1 MKTTKE
7 QAIMAYDTLAGAK
20 LGKMKDGDKFAAVK
34 IMRALKSTASDYRD
48 YLKDASDKLKPEGF
62 DELQG
67 RELTAEEQKVAT
79 KYQQD
84 VSRCLSDELAKEIE
98 LDFTPLSEEGLKSL
112 IDSND
117 FTLGQIMTLQDVIGH
132 Q

>member
-7 QAIMAYDTLAGAK
+7 QAIMAYDILAGAK

-34 IMRALKSTASDYRD
+34 IMRDLKSTASDYRD
-48 YLKDASDKLKPEGF
+48 YLKDVSDKLKPEGF

-67 RELTAEEQKVAT
+67 TPEAEKVAT

-84 VSRCLSDELAKEIE
+84 VARCLSDELAKEIE